1 MRALIS
7 GTGCLSPHQAP
18 PVARERGATRMV
30 RALSPD
36 AHVHRRNTVTKCH
49 GGSDVRTVQN
59 ISQISSSIKIVT
71 AGIRGRLSGYHYNV
85 CLFYRTV
92 FHRERFLHVR
102 GYRKLSRV
110 RPGSPRCL
118 FTVGISCRGQ
128 VHKYMYCSV
137 LVARRNLFSNGS
149 SCRARA
155 RDAGARGSVRTYTR
169 LGE

>member
-1 MRALIS
+1 M
-7 GTGCLSPHQAP
+7 
-18 PVARERGATRMV
+18 

-128 VHKYMYCSV
+128 VHSTCT
-137 LVARRNLFSNGS
+137 VAYS
-149 SCRARA
+149 
-155 RDAGARGSVRTYTR
+155 
-169 LGE
+169 